1 MSSWRAHSASAIEE
15 HRGLADILRRDL
27 GTSAE
32 LRRIL
37 TTEPLSSG
45 GLLHPDYFDLRNVIA
60 DMTDAG
66 QPPLPSTIIG
76 ALQRSAHDVA
86 ESRRRAAENLRLLGV
101 AFDLDATSPRAL
113 GILRRAVRTRCPE
126 RIHEAR
132 LVELQPD
139 GFDMLREA
147 VQLLKNAWPEALDEL
162 QIVVSN
168 VLFFDFPGM
177 LGFSGVAYHGG
188 IFLQVDDLADPAKL
202 AENILHEGSHV
213 RLNAAMANVRYLLS
227 DDDERR
233 ASPLR
238 DDPRP
243 MFGIFHQMFVLGRMI
258 HFYNRLRD
266 RLGVDHPRRRVVG
279 LQFVEAHRT
288 VCTHAR
294 LTRDGVALTDALSTL
309 LAEAT

>member
-1 MSSWRAHSASAIEE
+1 MLSWRAHSASAIRQ

-27 GTSAE
+27 GTSPG
-32 LRRIL
+32 LHRVL
-37 TTEPLSSG
+37 TTGVLAG
-45 GLLHPDYFDLRNVIA
+45 DGLLHPDYFDLRSVIA

-66 QPPLPSTIIG
+66 QPPPPSTILG
-76 ALQRSAHDVA
+76 ALHQSANEVA
-86 ESRRRAAENLRLLGV
+86 GSRKRAAENSRLLGA
-101 AFDLDATSPRAL
+101 AFDLDATSPRAF

-132 LVELQPD
+132 LVELQAD
-139 GFDMLREA
+139 GFDMLRDA
-147 VQLLKNAWPEALDEL
+147 VQLLKNAWPEVLDEL

-188 IFLQVDDLADPAKL
+188 IFLQVDDLADPVKL

-227 DDDERR
+227 DHDERH

-258 HFYNRLRD
+258 HFYNRLRA
-266 RLGVDHPRRRVVG
+266 RLGVDHPRRRAVG

-288 VCTHAR
+288 VCSHAR